1 MERAALERVGV
12 AALCAM
18 FPHPAASKNN
28 VKTEL
33 ANVFFTICIAF
44 PFRSRT
50 GHPLKPACVVARYGD
65 GIRCSGEYD
74 LVEGDTTGPGDRMRP
89 VEVCAEI

>member
-1 MERAALERVGV
+1 MERAAEERGGI

-28 VKTEL
+28 VKNEL

-44 PFRSRT
+44 PFRCRA
-50 GHPLKPACVVARYGD
+50 GHPLKPACVVAEYGEGEVSD
-65 GIRCSGEYD
+65 AGGEYV
-74 LVEGDTTGPGDRMRP
+74 LVWRDTTGQGNRMGS
-89 VEVCAEI
+89 VGVY